1 MLFAYLTGFALSFSL
16 ILAIGSQN
24 AFVLRQAILRQH
36 IGAIVLFCA
45 VSDALLIMVG
55 VGGLSLLIAD
65 FVDQLA
71 PWLFGGAAIWLA
83 GYGVL
88 RLRDALG
95 NQALTADDQPVGS
108 LAASLAMAAIL
119 TFGNPHVYLDTV
131 VLIGTVSL
139 QFDGMAKMA
148 FAAGAMTAS
157 LVFFVGLHA
166 APTILAA
173 AKFSYCA
180 HYVCAGAGHVA
191 CWRLGLT
198 GRFLP
203 PHFKTNHPD
212 LLQGWKSEHGNR
224 SRHLHYLE
232 TPHR

>member
-1 MLFAYLTGFALSFSL
+1 MMLFAYLTGFALSFSL

-55 VGGLSLLIAD
+55 V
-65 FVDQLA
+65 
-71 PWLFGGAAIWLA
+71 A

-88 RLRDALG
+88 RMRDALG

-108 LAASLAMAAIL
+108 LATSLGMAAIL

-139 QFDGMAKMA
+139 QFDAMAKIA

-157 LVFFVGLHA
+157 LVFFV
-166 APTILAA
+166 ILG
-173 AKFSYCA
+173 YCG
-180 HYVCAGAGHVA
+180 YLLSGFMRRPGS
-191 CWRLGLT
+191 WRLLNSAIALIMFALALAMLRAG
-198 GRFLP
+198 
-203 PHFKTNHPD
+203 
-212 LLQGWKSEHGNR
+212 GWV
-224 SRHLHYLE
+224 
-232 TPHR
+232 

>member
-88 RLRDALG
+88 RMRDALG

-108 LAASLAMAAIL
+108 LATSLGMAAIL

-139 QFDGMAKMA
+139 QFDAMAKIA

-157 LVFFVGLHA
+157 LVFFRHSWLLRLFAVGLYA
-166 APTILAA
+166 ASGIMAA
-173 AKFSYCA
+173 VKFSHCA
-180 HYVCAGAGHVA
+180 DNVCAGAGHVA
-191 CWRLGLT
+191 CWRLGL
-198 GRFLP
+198 
-203 PHFKTNHPD
+203 
-212 LLQGWKSEHGNR
+212 
-224 SRHLHYLE
+224 SR
-232 TPHR
+232 RV

>member
-1 MLFAYLTGFALSFSL
+1 MMFFAFSTGFALSFSL

-45 VSDALLIMVG
+45 ASDALLIMFG

-88 RLRDALG
+88 RMRDVLG
-95 NQALTADDQPVGS
+95 NLALTADDQPVGNLSTS
-108 LAASLAMAAIL
+108 LATAAIL

-139 QFDGMAKMA
+139 QFDAMAKIT

-157 LVFFVGLHA
+157 LVFFVTLG
-166 APTILAA
+166 
-173 AKFSYCA
+173 YCG
-180 HYVCAGAGHVA
+180 YLLSGFMRRPGS
-191 CWRLGLT
+191 WRLLNSAIALIMFALALAMLRAG
-198 GRFLP
+198 
-203 PHFKTNHPD
+203 
-212 LLQGWKSEHGNR
+212 GWI
-224 SRHLHYLE
+224 
-232 TPHR
+232 

>member
-88 RLRDALG
+88 RMRDALG

-108 LAASLAMAAIL
+108 LATSLGMAAIL

-131 VLIGTVSL
+131 VLIGAVSL
-139 QFDGMAKMA
+139 QFNGMSKLAYGAGAITASFVFFFMLGYGARLLAPTMQRPSAWRILDILIALVMFVLALGMAK
-148 FAAGAMTAS
+148 AG
-157 LVFFVGLHA
+157 
-166 APTILAA
+166 
-173 AKFSYCA
+173 
-180 HYVCAGAGHVA
+180 
-191 CWRLGLT
+191 
-198 GRFLP
+198 
-203 PHFKTNHPD
+203 
-212 LLQGWKSEHGNR
+212 GWLSG
-224 SRHLHYLE
+224 
-232 TPHR
+232 

>member
-65 FVDQLA
+65 FMDQLA

-88 RLRDALG
+88 RIRDALC
-95 NQALTADDQPVGS
+95 NRALIVDDQPVS
-108 LAASLAMAAIL
+108 NLATSLAMAAVL

-139 QFDGMAKMA
+139 QFDAMAKIA

-157 LVFFVGLHA
+157 LAFFATLG
-166 APTILAA
+166 
-173 AKFSYCA
+173 YCG
-180 HYVCAGAGHVA
+180 YLLSGFMWRPGS
-191 CWRLGLT
+191 WRLLNAAIALIMFAIALSMLRAG
-198 GRFLP
+198 
-203 PHFKTNHPD
+203 D
-212 LLQGWKSEHGNR
+212 WI
-224 SRHLHYLE
+224 
-232 TPHR
+232 

>member
-1 MLFAYLTGFALSFSL
+1 MPFAYLTGFALSFSL

-45 VSDALLIMVG
+45 ASDALLIVFG

-83 GYGVL
+83 GYGMLRMRDVL
-88 RLRDALG
+88 SNL
-95 NQALTADDQPVGS
+95 ALTADDQPVGNLSTS
-108 LAASLAMAAIL
+108 LATAAVL

-139 QFDGMAKMA
+139 QFDAMAKIA

-157 LVFFVGLHA
+157 LVFFVTLG
-166 APTILAA
+166 
-173 AKFSYCA
+173 YCG
-180 HYVCAGAGHVA
+180 YLLSDFMRRPGS
-191 CWRLGLT
+191 WRLLNSAIALIMFVLALAMLRAGS
-198 GRFLP
+198 
-203 PHFKTNHPD
+203 
-212 LLQGWKSEHGNR
+212 WI
-224 SRHLHYLE
+224 
-232 TPHR
+232 

>member
-24 AFVLRQAILRQH
+24 TFVLRQAILRQH

-83 GYGVL
+83 GYGAL
-88 RLRDALG
+88 RVRDVLG
-95 NQALTADDQPVGS
+95 NKALTDDGQPIGNLS
-108 LAASLAMAAIL
+108 TSLAMAAIL

-139 QFDGMAKMA
+139 QFEGVAKIA
-148 FAAGAMTAS
+148 FTAGAVTAS
-157 LVFFVGLHA
+157 LVFFVVLG
-166 APTILAA
+166 
-173 AKFSYCA
+173 YCG
-180 HYVCAGAGHVA
+180 YLLSGFMRRLGS
-191 CWRLGLT
+191 WRLLNSAIALIMFALALGMLRA
-198 GRFLP
+198 G
-203 PHFKTNHPD
+203 
-212 LLQGWKSEHGNR
+212 GWV
-224 SRHLHYLE
+224 
-232 TPHR
+232 